1 MEALTVLLIYLVPF
15 CILGFL
21 VKKLMSK
28 HGTALSDVHE
38 QAGPNR
44 RKGLQF
50 LLGFWR
56 KED

>member
-1 MEALTVLLIYLVPF
+1 MEAFTVLAIYLIPF
-15 CILGFL
+15 VILGFL
-21 VKKLMSK
+21 AKKLMSK
-28 HGTALSDVHE
+28 HGTALSDIQE

>member
-1 MEALTVLLIYLVPF
+1 LDALFILLIYLVPF
-15 CILGFL
+15 CILGF
-21 VKKLMSK
+21 VAKKLMSK
-28 HGTALSDVHE
+28 HGTALTDVQE

-56 KED
+56 RED

>member
-1 MEALTVLLIYLVPF
+1 VPF
-15 CILGFL
+15 CILGF
-21 VKKLMSK
+21 VAKKLMSK
-28 HGTALSDVHE
+28 HGTALTDVQE

-56 KED
+56 RED